1 VRLLREDVGDEP
13 RGAQVR
19 LQGQRVV
26 ADGVAVG
33 QRGEDLVDV
42 GRFSTSSS

>member
-1 VRLLREDVGDEP
+1 MGLLREDVGREP
-13 RGAQVR
+13 RSAQVR

-33 QRGEDLVDV
+33 ERGQELMNA